1 MDLYFISGL
10 GADKRVFQ
18 KLILPDIFII
28 HHIVWAP
35 VSEGDS
41 MEMYCKELSRQIDQ
55 TRPFI
60 LIGLSFGGIV
70 ALQISKILKPV
81 QTVIISS
88 YCFRNEIPKF
98 YIFLAKT
105 RIYRI
110 IPSRFLLRPNKFV
123 FRLFGAN
130 EPMKKKMLTS
140 ILEDTDPIFFRW
152 AVKQLFTINNDWKPE
167 SFLHIH
173 GTADKILPIHPNMKA
188 IEVQGGEHLMVYSKA
203 DEVSE
208 ILGRYLKRF

>member
-18 KLILPDIFII
+18 KLILPDLFTI

-35 VSEGDS
+35 VSEEDS
-41 MEMYCKELSRQIDQ
+41 MEMYCKELSRQVNQ
-55 TRPFI
+55 SRPFI
-60 LIGLSFGGIV
+60 LVGLSFGGIV
-70 ALQISKILKPV
+70 AIQMSKILRPV

-98 YIFLAKT
+98 YVFLAKT
-105 RIYRI
+105 RFYRI

-130 EPMKKKMLTS
+130 EPMKKKMLTN

-152 AVKQLFTINNDWKPE
+152 AVKQLFTINNDWQPE

-203 DEVSE
+203 EEVSE
-208 ILGRYLKRF
+208 ILGRYLKRS